1 MMSQVLTL
9 FQGAAAVTKKFAS
22 IPASLVTIAIGA
34 AMLSAQRGNSPQPPA
49 QGAARPASQT
59 YKRAGQVGGRLAPS
73 EQAYSVID
81 GARLMQSV
89 NDLTAMARR
98 YRDNGH
104 PQFWGRIIGTEA
116 DTENAQWMLD
126 KFRQIG
132 LSDVRTQSFD
142 LPPQWLP
149 RAWAVTA
156 SAAGKTIEIATAQP
170 TYQAVVTPAGGLDL
184 EAAYVGLG
192 SDAELTMAGNLR
204 GKAVLFYSVDLASRH
219 APIADQAIRRIEERG
234 ATAILV
240 AQGIPGNLRT
250 QFYPVNS
257 KVPTFSIGQED
268 GFKLRDLIASAAGTG
283 ARMKIRLDVDMV
295 PDLKTATIWGSLP
308 GTTDETI
315 FVVAHR
321 DGWFEGANDNAA
333 GVATAIGLAEYFAK
347 IPPSQRRRT
356 ITFLGTSGH
365 HNSGAQSGT
374 WLSAHPEVFAKA
386 ALLINSEHTGAVLTS
401 HTAPRNGNALSIS
414 TWFAGSPRLSEIVI
428 KALDAFE
435 VPTYTQSS
443 ASPAGEI
450 GRYYQFAP
458 ALQVMTSGFVWH
470 SDQETAETI
479 SSAGLAAITRAYAK
493 VITEVNA
500 LDLKDLRTPTMSTS
514 R

>member
-1 MMSQVLTL
+1 MTKHRALIPVTLLVLTA
-9 FQGAAAVTKKFAS
+9 GAAFV
-22 IPASLVTIAIGA
+22 G
-34 AMLSAQRGNSPQPPA
+34 AQRPATTPA
-49 QGAARPASQT
+49 QPQADRPARPTAATFTRSS
-59 YKRAGQVGGRLAPS
+59 QVGGRLAPS
-73 EQAYSVID
+73 EQAYAAID
-81 GARLMQSV
+81 GAHLMQYV
-89 NDLTAMARR
+89 NDQTAISRR
-98 YRDNGH
+98 YRDHGH

-116 DTENAQWMLD
+116 DAENAQWMLD

-142 LPPQWLP
+142 LPPQWMP
-149 RAWAVTA
+149 TSWSVTA
-156 SAAGKTIEIATAQP
+156 SGGGKTLDVTTAQP
-170 TYQAVVTPAGGLDL
+170 TYQAVATPSAGLDL
-184 EAAYVGLG
+184 EAVYVGLG
-192 SDAELTMAGNLR
+192 SDAELNTARDLR

-219 APIADQAIRRIEERG
+219 VGVADNAIRRIEERG
-234 ATAILV
+234 AAAILV
-240 AQGIPGNLRT
+240 AQGLPGNLRT

-257 KVPTFSIGQED
+257 KVPTFSLGQQD
-268 GFKLRDLIASAAGTG
+268 GFKLRDLIAAAGNTP
-283 ARMKIRLDVDMV
+283 ARMKIRLDVDMT
-295 PDLKTATIWGSLP
+295 PNLKSATIWGSLP

-333 GVATAIGLAEYFAK
+333 GVATMVGLAEYFAK
-347 IPPSQRRRT
+347 IPPAQRRRT
-356 ITFLGTSGH
+356 ITFLGTTGH

-374 WLSAHPEVFAKA
+374 WLTQHPEVFAKA
-386 ALLINSEHTGAVLTS
+386 ALLVNAEHTGGVLTS
-401 HTAPRNGNALSIS
+401 HTSPRNGNASAIA
-414 TWFAGSPRLSEIVI
+414 TWFAGSPRLSDIVV

-435 VPTYTQSS
+435 VPTYPQSA

-493 VITEVNA
+493 VMTDVNA
-500 LDLKDLRTPTMSTS
+500 VELKDLRTSAMSTS